1 MGPCVQKIDTLGV
14 PNMAGDA
21 PDDAPYHLRR
31 AYPFVWFD
39 IRADEDDVHSDEQP
53 AQPQGFSVE
62 LSPPREMIRARP
74 PPPVRVAH
82 AGGKRPAHT
91 WRDLYGPDIEDDD
104 SDMEQG
110 QVDLKSYFEELG
122 VTPKEQVLLCR
133 SHASYV
139 AACLRAKKRI
149 KIKELK
155 P

>member
-1 MGPCVQKIDTLGV
+1 
-14 PNMAGDA
+14 MAGDA
-21 PDDAPYHLRR
+21 PDAVPFHLRWR
-31 AYPFVWFD
+31 EPFVWFD

-53 AQPQGFSVE
+53 AQPRGFSVE
-62 LSPPREMIRARP
+62 LSPPPRELIRARAP
-74 PPPVRVAH
+74 PPQRVAH
-82 AGGKRPAHT
+82 AGGKRPLHT
-91 WRDLYGPDIEDDD
+91 WRDLYAPDADSDED
-104 SDMEQG
+104 DMEQG